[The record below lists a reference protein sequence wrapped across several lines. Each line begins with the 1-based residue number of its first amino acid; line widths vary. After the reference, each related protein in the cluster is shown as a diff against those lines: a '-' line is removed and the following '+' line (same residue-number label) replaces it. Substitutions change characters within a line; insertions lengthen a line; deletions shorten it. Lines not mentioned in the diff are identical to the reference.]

1 MKQIIVIHGGN
12 PFDTY
17 EDYIGYLKNRPV
29 RFERY
34 RMKDWKENLSRDLG
48 PEYDVIMPGMPSKE
62 NVKYSE
68 WKIWFERLIPFFE
81 EEVVFIG
88 HSLGG
93 IFLAKWL
100 SENEYPKKIR
110 SVILVAAPYEIN
122 GTGQANADFKLNADL
137 SQFEKQA
144 NNIHLFHSDDDPVV
158 NFADTKR
165 YTERLAHAQLHSLTG
180 KQHINGSEFPEIVE
194 TLKNVMQK

>member
-48 PEYDVIMPGMPSKE
+48 PEYDVIIPGMPCKE
-62 NVKYSE
+62 NAKYEE
-68 WKIWFERLIPFFE
+68 WKIWFERLIPFFD

-100 SENEYPKKIR
+100 SENVYPKKIR
-110 SVILVAAPYEIN
+110 AVMLVASPYEIT
-122 GTGQANADFKLNADL
+122 GTGQANADFKLKADL

-144 NNIHLFHSDDDPVV
+144 TAIHLFHSEDDPVV
-158 NFADTKR
+158 NYADTKR
-165 YTERLAHAQLHSLTG
+165 YTEKLKNGHVHTLVG
-180 KQHINGSEFPEIVE
+180 KQHINGAEFPEIVE
-194 TLKNVMQK
+194 LIKNVTQK